1 VARAKGQHLVR
12 RIDKETE
19 SKQPIEYR
27 LAMAFRRESSYRGRR
42 LRLDEAL
49 FERFAMSR
57 PGYLFALHVAPRI
70 DKVLIPQTNGRLS
83 VMGMDK
89 VGLVTTTGA
98 KSGQP
103 RTQPLALIDD
113 GDGLL
118 AIGSNYGRPTH
129 PAWTANLLAHPE
141 CTVEFRG
148 PPKRYRAEL
157 LSGDARAAAWD
168 TAVDVYLGYES
179 YRASC
184 APREIRVFGLRPL
197 GT

>member
-1 VARAKGQHLVR
+1 MPL
-12 RIDKETE
+12 
-19 SKQPIEYR
+19 
-27 LAMAFRRESSYRGRR
+27 RRESPVRGRR

-49 FERFAMSR
+49 FERFAMSQ

-70 DKVLIPQTNGRLS
+70 DKVVIPRTNGRLS
-83 VMGMDK
+83 VMGIDK

-141 CTVEFRG
+141 CTVEFMG
-148 PPKRYRAEL
+148 PPAQYRAEL
-157 LSGDARAAAWD
+157 LTGDARAAAWA

-179 YRASC
+179 YRTSC
-184 APREIRVFGLRPL
+184 APREIRVFRLRPVSA
-197 GT
+197 